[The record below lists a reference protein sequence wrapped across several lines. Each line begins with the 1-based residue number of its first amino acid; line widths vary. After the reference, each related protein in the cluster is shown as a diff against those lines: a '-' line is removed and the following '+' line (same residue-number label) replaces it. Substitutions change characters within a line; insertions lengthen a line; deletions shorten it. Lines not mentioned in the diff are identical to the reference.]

1 MKMIITIGRQ
11 HGTDGRTIA
20 VELAKQLDIPCYS
33 REIVDEAARNSS
45 FSKEVLKSYDEKRV
59 SPYVLTT
66 PEYPSFNETFHMNI
80 EVVSVQ
86 FDAIRSLSEKGDCI
100 FVGRCADY
108 ILRNRDDLVRVFFYG
123 DYSNR
128 VKNIME
134 RKDLAEDKAKKLIKE
149 VDKDRASYYRY
160 YTDQIWG
167 DLDNYDLCID
177 STKIGI
183 AGSVAVIKSYIEHI

>member
-1 MKMIITIGRQ
+1 MIITIGRQ

-20 VELAKQLDIPCYS
+20 VELAKQLNIPCYS

-45 FSKEVLKSYDEKRV
+45 FSKEVLNSYDEKRV
-59 SPYVLTT
+59 NPYVLTT

-86 FDAIRSLSEKGDCI
+86 FDAIRTLAEKGDCI

-108 ILRNRDDLVRVFFYG
+108 ILRNRDDLVRVFIYG

-128 VKNIME
+128 VKNIMQ
-134 RKDLAEDKAKKLIKE
+134 RKDLTEDKAKKLIKE

-167 DLDNYDLCID
+167 DLDNYDLCVD
-177 STKIGI
+177 STRTGI
-183 AGSVAVIKSYIEHI
+183 EGTVAVIKAFIDNL